1 MERIDEHVNYNCI
14 YADADVVRKQYA
26 ENKEEWEAVIDFF
39 RTADLCTLQT
49 GKHELTSNG
58 TFASVQRYVTRESGE
73 FEAHRKYIDVQ
84 YVVSGKEVIELA
96 ERNDLRT
103 ETMPYDQDKDIE
115 FYSSAENISRL
126 HLKTG
131 DSAVFFPS
139 DAHKPCLSDGEKSDV
154 VKIVVKIPYFESD
167 K

>member
-1 MERIDEHVNYNCI
+1 MERIDAQINYNCV
-14 YADADVVRKQYA
+14 YADREEVRKQYA
-26 ENKEEWEAVIDFF
+26 ENTGEWDAVIDFF
-39 RTADLCTLQT
+39 RTADLCSLQT
-49 GKHELTSNG
+49 GKHVLTSNG

-73 FEAHRKYIDVQ
+73 FEAHRKYIDIQ

-96 ERNDLRT
+96 ERKDLGT
-103 ETMPYDQDKDIE
+103 ETVPYDQDKDIE

-139 DAHKPCLSDGEKSDV
+139 DAHKPCLSDGERADV
-154 VKIVVKIPYFESD
+154 VKIVVKIPLRRSI
-167 K
+167 

>member
-1 MERIDEHVNYNCI
+1 M
-14 YADADVVRKQYA
+14 
-26 ENKEEWEAVIDFF
+26 
-39 RTADLCTLQT
+39 
-49 GKHELTSNG
+49 
-58 TFASVQRYVTRESGE
+58 
-73 FEAHRKYIDVQ
+73 
-84 YVVSGKEVIELA
+84 SGKEVIELA